1 MSQQTIC
8 WGILQSGELA
18 LSFSMLNDFA
28 QNYTDKI
35 LMHFSIR
42 KTISA

>member
-8 WGILQSGELA
+8 QGFLQSEELA
-18 LSFSMLNDFA
+18 LNFSMLNDFA
-28 QNYTDKI
+28 QNYTDTI

-42 KTISA
+42 KPIST